1 MKYEEMK
8 ERTQMIDRLRNELND
23 IEFVIKSKGFLNA
36 TLLTNN
42 DGQISVGKD
51 ALNKIMP
58 LDTLRVLATIRKSKI
73 HKKKLR
79 IGEMNPIQLHYLR
92 QVEKYIPRMWSE
104 IFFSFIEN
112 VHAPNKIHL
121 RIW

>member
-73 HKKKLR
+73 IK
-79 IGEMNPIQLHYLR
+79 
-92 QVEKYIPRMWSE
+92 E
-104 IFFSFIEN
+104 IEE
-112 VHAPNKIHL
+112 L
-121 RIW
+121 ER